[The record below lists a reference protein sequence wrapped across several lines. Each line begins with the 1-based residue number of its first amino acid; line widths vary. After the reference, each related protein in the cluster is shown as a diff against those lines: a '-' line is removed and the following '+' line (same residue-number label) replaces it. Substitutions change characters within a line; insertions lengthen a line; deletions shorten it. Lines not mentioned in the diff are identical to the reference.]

1 MYRLE
6 GWIGLFVAVVGHTV
20 AELERIGIVVAVGL
34 IAIDLEEVGFELWE
48 LVC

>member
-6 GWIGLFVAVVGHTV
+6 GWIGLFVVVVEHAVK
-20 AELERIGIVVAVGL
+20 LERIGIVVAVGL